1 MDKQAILNFLQ
12 KFEIRDE
19 LTQYSKFYTTYT
31 QEIPSLIPSE
41 HTNEVNFYISYE
53 MIHDNMVIKQFLINH
68 LQAAKAQHIR
78 NDEMAALSGI
88 INPNSWFYSEK
99 FNVLNKPLTK
109 ESLQEA
115 IVNVFSLL
123 DHNDVPSVKPKV
135 LLVSTNIMFAAK
147 EMLADGLCEY
157 FPQNLIVNPYIRSNT
172 FAAIITDAPNSFRHF
187 LKKPIELSV
196 VKGISSERFFEVKIS
211 SERFFE
217 VGNPMG
223 IYTISF

>member
-41 HTNEVNFYISYE
+41 HRNEVNFYITDE
-53 MIHDNMVIKQFLINH
+53 MIHDNMFIEQFLINH

-88 INPNSWFYSEK
+88 INCDYLCYSEK
-99 FNVLNKPLTK
+99 NVLNKPFTK

-115 IVNVFSLL
+115 IINVFGVL
-123 DHNDVPSVKPKV
+123 DSNGIPNIKPMA
-135 LLVSTNIMFAAK
+135 LLVPTSFMFEAK
-147 EMLADGLCEY
+147 QILADGICEY
-157 FPQNLIVNPYIRSNT
+157 FPKNLIVNPYIRSNT

-187 LKKPIELSV
+187 LKKPMELSV
-196 VKGISSERFFEVKIS
+196 VKGITEIEVKIS